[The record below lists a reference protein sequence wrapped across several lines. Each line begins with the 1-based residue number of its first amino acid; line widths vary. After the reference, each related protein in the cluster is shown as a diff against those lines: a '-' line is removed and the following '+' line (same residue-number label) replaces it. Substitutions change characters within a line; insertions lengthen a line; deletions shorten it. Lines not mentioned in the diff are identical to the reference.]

1 MFNAIDK
8 EQIDYN
14 GLCCGAFIANFKQI
28 QPDAFATDLGRR
40 VRRAKNILEKI
51 KEAGENVLPYC
62 LTKLLPMKN
71 FGENFQNVRSIHPLV
86 SSYSS
91 F

>member
-14 GLCCGAFIANFKQI
+14 GLCSGAFIANFKQI
-28 QPDAFATDLGRR
+28 QPDVFATDLGRR

-71 FGENFQNVRSIHPLV
+71 LV
-86 SSYSS
+86 KIFKTLEVYIR
-91 F
+91 